1 MKDDWE
7 EEDEEP
13 KPAPAPAPEPKK
25 RMSVKQKIAEK
36 EAMRQNDTGN
46 DFDDWDLEESQ
57 VDETEQRRKEKEAQM
72 RSDLDNAAAL
82 LAVRPLTKI
91 GKERIRMSHLGRSQV
106 PSHQAKKTG
115 RRLPS
120 RCMRHSSSP
129 RPVCQAL
136 TSTSFLRCL
145 LF

>member
-25 RMSVKQKIAEK
+25 RMSVKRKIAEK

-82 LAVRPLTKI
+82 LGSASIDENREGMNTT
-91 GKERIRMSHLGRSQV
+91 E
-106 PSHQAKKTG
+106 
-115 RRLPS
+115 
-120 RCMRHSSSP
+120 
-129 RPVCQAL
+129 
-136 TSTSFLRCL
+136 
-145 LF
+145 

>member
-82 LAVRPLTKI
+82 LLSLI
-91 GKERIRMSHLGRSQV
+91 HI
-106 PSHQAKKTG
+106 
-115 RRLPS
+115 
-120 RCMRHSSSP
+120 
-129 RPVCQAL
+129 
-136 TSTSFLRCL
+136 
-145 LF
+145 

>member
-82 LAVRPLTKI
+82 LGSASIDENRE
-91 GKERIRMSHLGRSQV
+91 GKNTTESSGTLASAK
-106 PSHQAKKTG
+106 PSSKEDW
-115 RRLPS
+115 
-120 RCMRHSSSP
+120 
-129 RPVCQAL
+129 
-136 TSTSFLRCL
+136 
-145 LF
+145 

>member
-82 LAVRPLTKI
+82 LGSASIDENRE
-91 GKERIRMSHLGRSQV
+91 GKNLSLIHI
-106 PSHQAKKTG
+106 
-115 RRLPS
+115 
-120 RCMRHSSSP
+120 
-129 RPVCQAL
+129 
-136 TSTSFLRCL
+136 
-145 LF
+145 

>member
-57 VDETEQRRKEKEAQM
+57 VDETEQRRKDKEAQM

-82 LAVRPLTKI
+82 LGSASIDENKETKNTN
-91 GKERIRMSHLGRSQV
+91 ESY
-106 PSHQAKKTG
+106 
-115 RRLPS
+115 
-120 RCMRHSSSP
+120 
-129 RPVCQAL
+129 
-136 TSTSFLRCL
+136 
-145 LF
+145 